1 MEIKRDIY
9 LDRLIRRE
17 KNGLI
22 KIVTGVRRC
31 GKSYLLFNLFHH
43 YLLEKGVREDHI
55 IEVALDDRSNKE
67 LRDPDNMLKY
77 VKERIVDKETYYII
91 LDEVQLLA

>member
-9 LDRLIRRE
+9 LDRLIRRK

-31 GKSYLLFNLFHH
+31 GNST
-43 YLLEKGVREDHI
+43 I
-55 IEVALDDRSNKE
+55 ICWRRA
-67 LRDPDNMLKY
+67 
-77 VKERIVDKETYYII
+77 
-91 LDEVQLLA
+91 

>member
-22 KIVTGVRRC
+22 KIVTGVRLC
-31 GKSYLLFNLFHH
+31 GKSYLLFNLFHN
-43 YLLEKGVREDHI
+43 YLLNKGV
-55 IEVALDDRSNKE
+55 K
-67 LRDPDNMLKY
+67 
-77 VKERIVDKETYYII
+77 
-91 LDEVQLLA
+91 